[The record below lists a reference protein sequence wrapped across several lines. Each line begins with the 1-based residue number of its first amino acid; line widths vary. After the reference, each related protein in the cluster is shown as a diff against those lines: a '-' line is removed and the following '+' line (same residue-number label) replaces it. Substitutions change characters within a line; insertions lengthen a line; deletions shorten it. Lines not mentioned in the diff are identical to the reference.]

1 MKRFISILLILTL
14 VMSVFTVTSI
24 SSFAE
29 DTEDPATGEGTPST
43 GEDGEG
49 TGTETPPPSEGG
61 EGEEGGDGTQTP
73 PAEGGEGEEGGD
85 GTETPP
91 TEGEGDGYG
100 ETAPKEENDYSNPIN
115 DFLEKHIPFNGLE
128 DVKEVLFKIIDTIWD
143 FVTSEETY
151 KDITTLLPAILV
163 FLAMPIVIGLLVIVY
178 AAIGAMIM
186 FAGALTAVVDVVLT
200 ITGGALK

>member
-49 TGTETPPPSEGG
+49 TETPPSTEGG

-73 PAEGGEGEEGGD
+73 PAEGGEG
-85 GTETPP
+85 TETPP
-91 TEGEGDGYG
+91 TEGEGDGEG
-100 ETAPKEENDYSNPIN
+100 ETAPEEENDYSNPIN

-128 DVKEVLFKIIDTIWD
+128 DVKEVLFKIIDTIWY

>member
-14 VMSVFTVTSI
+14 AMSVFTVTSI

-49 TGTETPPPSEGG
+49 EGV
-61 EGEEGGDGTQTP
+61 
-73 PAEGGEGEEGGD
+73 
-85 GTETPP
+85 
-91 TEGEGDGYG
+91 GYG

>member
-29 DTEDPATGEGTPST
+29 DTEDSTTGEGTPST
-43 GEDGEG
+43 GEGGE
-49 TGTETPPPSEGG
+49 GTETPPP
-61 EGEEGGDGTQTP
+61 
-73 PAEGGEGEEGGD
+73 AEGSEGEEGGD

-91 TEGEGDGYG
+91 TEGEGDGDG
-100 ETAPKEENDYSNPIN
+100 ETAPEEENDYSNPIN

-186 FAGALTAVVDVVLT
+186 FAGALTAVVDIVLT